1 MRSRFYVVGVLGGV
15 ALLIVA
21 LVVAFSFGRHD
32 ASPPLL
38 KDHAQ
43 PSIPGEILYLDEDS
57 CFRRVTAATG
67 QVTKLACIPREY
79 GAGLYWLDEDTA
91 ELVRY
96 GSRGPELWD
105 VDLKSGTLRD
115 TGRTLANANL
125 KPPASGGAYAPNGA
139 YAFGDS
145 KGGVSVLVDGRQTQ
159 IAKFDVGEYNGPQVL
174 LWSPDSSWLLLQ
186 YYPRYS
192 GASELW
198 IISRDGQTRG
208 TLARDASQLAAWRI
222 EGEGAQPQ
230 LP

>member
-1 MRSRFYVVGVLGGV
+1 MKSRLYVVGVLGGV

-32 ASPPLL
+32 AAPPSL
-38 KDHAQ
+38 KDRPQ
-43 PSIPGEILYLDEDS
+43 PDIPGEILYLDKDS
-57 CFRRVTAATG
+57 CFRRATASDG
-67 QVTKLACIPREY
+67 QVAKLACIPQEY
-79 GAGLYWLDEDTA
+79 SAGLYWLDEDTA

-105 VDLKSGTLRD
+105 VDLRSGTLKD
-115 TGRTLANANL
+115 TGRILANTNL
-125 KPPASGGAYAPNGA
+125 KPPVSGGAYAPNGA

-159 IAKFDVGEYNGPQVL
+159 IAQFDVGEHNGPQVL
-174 LWSPDSSWLLLQ
+174 LWSPDSNWLLLQ

-198 IISRDGQTRG
+198 IVSRDGQTQG
-208 TLARDASQLAAWRI
+208 TLAHDASQLAAWRI
-222 EGEGAQPQ
+222 NGLGAQPQ